1 MNNFQEIREKIN
13 NIRIELGIEEKL
25 LKKHK
30 SKLKRININ
39 DIVKAQQVLNKSE
52 KKIRQLKVKRT
63 ELEEKINN
71 KLIKIKNVSSQERNG
86 WLVIQKLIIYSFR
99 WLSTSIRS

>member
-71 KLIKIKNVSSQERNG
+71 KLIKIK
-86 WLVIQKLIIYSFR
+86 KK
-99 WLSTSIRS
+99 